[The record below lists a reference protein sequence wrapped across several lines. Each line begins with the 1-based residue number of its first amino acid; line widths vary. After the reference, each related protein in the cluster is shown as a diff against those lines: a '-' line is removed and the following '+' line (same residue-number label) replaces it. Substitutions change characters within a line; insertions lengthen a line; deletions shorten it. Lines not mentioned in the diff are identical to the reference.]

1 MKYGTLL
8 LLETS
13 GNFQPS
19 LYLLE
24 KSGHQRICA
33 LLLNLVV
40 ESLAS
45 SPPVPSGPSLVSD
58 PSPENTLTYSAA

>member
-24 KSGHQRICA
+24 KSGHQRISA
-33 LLLNLVV
+33 LLLN
-40 ESLAS
+40 LAS